1 MKTINK
7 KFAVPVLKVKD
18 TTTHVDPT
26 KPLDLNALVRQS
38 KNKKPPTKTA
48 A

>member
-18 TTTHVDPT
+18 TTTHVNPA
-26 KPLDLNALVRQS
+26 KPLDLEALLRQS
-38 KNKKPPTKTA
+38 KNKKPSKKA

>member
-1 MKTINK
+1 MKTTNK

-18 TTTHVDPT
+18 TTTHVDPS
-26 KPLDLNALVRQS
+26 KPLDLNALIRQS
-38 KNKKPPTKTA
+38 KNKKHSKKA